1 MGIFELFSKGSKRSV
16 QNLLGVESFTKYG
29 LRTNK
34 GELLFYQVSPIN
46 ISVLSKA
53 SIEAKIRNLM
63 HVLSTL
69 PNIEITCTD
78 SSECFDDNK
87 AYLSERIM
95 YEMNPQIR
103 SLLNKDREFLDNIQL
118 EMATARQF
126 IFIARCRNA
135 KPEQVFSEL
144 NRVEKTL
151 SEQGFDVKRMT
162 KEDTKR
168 FLAIYFDASYNGEQI
183 PDVDGVQFLPV
194 EYENQDIYT

>member
-1 MGIFELFSKGSKRSV
+1 MEVRTMGIFELFSKGSKRSV

-78 SSECFDDNK
+78 SSECFDDNQI
-87 AYLSERIM
+87 YLTERM
-95 YEMNPQIR
+95 EEEPNPMIR
-103 SLLNKDREFLDNIQL
+103 SLLKKDKEFLDSIQI
-118 EMATARQF
+118 EMATSRQF
-126 IFIARCRNA
+126 AFIARG
-135 KPEQVFSEL
+135 KGLKQDQVFAL
-144 NRVEKTL
+144 ANRVEKVI
-151 SEQGFDVKRMT
+151 SDQGFEVRRMS
-162 KEDTKR
+162 KEDIKR
-168 FLAIYFDASYNGEQI
+168 FLAIYFDASYTGDRI
-183 PDVDGVQFLPV
+183 PDVDGAQYFDT
-194 EYENQDIYT
+194 EFE

>member
-69 PNIEITCTD
+69 PTIEINCNNY
-78 SSECFDDNK
+78 S
-87 AYLSERIM
+87 
-95 YEMNPQIR
+95 
-103 SLLNKDREFLDNIQL
+103 
-118 EMATARQF
+118 
-126 IFIARCRNA
+126 
-135 KPEQVFSEL
+135 
-144 NRVEKTL
+144 
-151 SEQGFDVKRMT
+151 
-162 KEDTKR
+162 
-168 FLAIYFDASYNGEQI
+168 
-183 PDVDGVQFLPV
+183 
-194 EYENQDIYT
+194 

>member
-78 SSECFDDNK
+78 SSECFDDNQI
-87 AYLSERIM
+87 YLTERM
-95 YEMNPQIR
+95 EEEPNPMIR
-103 SLLNKDREFLDNIQL
+103 SLLKKDKEFLDSIQI
-118 EMATARQF
+118 EMATSRQF
-126 IFIARCRNA
+126 AFIARCKGLKRD
-135 KPEQVFSEL
+135 QVFAL
-144 NRVEKTL
+144 ANRVEKVI
-151 SEQGFDVKRMT
+151 SDQGFEVHRMS
-162 KEDTKR
+162 KEDIKR
-168 FLAIYFDASYNGEQI
+168 FLAIYFDASYTGDRM
-183 PDVDGVQFLPV
+183 PDVDGAQYFDTD
-194 EYENQDIYT
+194 YE

>member
-78 SSECFDDNK
+78 SSECFDDNQI
-87 AYLSERIM
+87 YLTERM
-95 YEMNPQIR
+95 EEEPNPMIR
-103 SLLNKDREFLDNIQL
+103 SLLKKDKEFLDSIQI
-118 EMATARQF
+118 EMATSRQF
-126 IFIARCRNA
+126 AFIARC
-135 KPEQVFSEL
+135 KGLKQDQVFAL
-144 NRVEKTL
+144 ANRVEKVI
-151 SEQGFDVKRMT
+151 SDQGFEVRRMS
-162 KEDTKR
+162 KEDIKR
-168 FLAIYFDASYNGEQI
+168 FLAIYFDASYTGDRM
-183 PDVDGVQFLPV
+183 PDVDGAQYFDA
-194 EYENQDIYT
+194 EFE